1 MLAITYIVVLNAS
14 LKLATKIDA
23 IPKPCNTKPVMI
35 VLNRDSM
42 GKNDVGPIKQKPHA
56 IKQLPISADILGFK
70 HLSTIQP
77 QNGAVTAYTAPF
89 IMKIDPNEIGLR
101 SNWRKCGSSVAP
113 KNPIDMLV
121 AMMLN
126 ELTMTPGILMIDD
139 ILTEIKIG
147 RLVIRNSLFVIR
159 RKRRYLLFDLV
170 DNYHCF
176 SVRCTWLGR
185 PRQTEANL
193 SSQMVSNIHR
203 MNRGCRRP
211 WGQQSILNRKMFPR
225 RPRRKLKKLL

>member
-1 MLAITYIVVLNAS
+1 
-14 LKLATKIDA
+14 
-23 IPKPCNTKPVMI
+23 MI

-42 GKNDVGPIKQKPHA
+42 GKNDVGPIKQKPDA
-56 IKQLPISADILGFK
+56 IKQLPISADIFGFK

-77 QNGAVTAYTAPF
+77 QNGAVTAYTAPL

-101 SNWRKCGSSVAP
+101 SNWRKWGSSVAP

-121 AMMLN
+121 AMMLK
-126 ELTMTPGILMIDD
+126 ELTITPGILMIDD
-139 ILTEIKIG
+139 ILTEIFKWE
-147 RLVIRNSLFVIR
+147 LVIDNYCLLLD
-159 RKRRYLLFDLV
+159 KAHYLLFDLV

-176 SVRCTWLGR
+176 SARCTWLGM

-193 SSQMVSNIHR
+193 SSQMVSNIR
-203 MNRGCRRP
+203 RTNKGRRRP

-225 RPRRKLKKLL
+225 RPRERFKYNCIMKNILLN